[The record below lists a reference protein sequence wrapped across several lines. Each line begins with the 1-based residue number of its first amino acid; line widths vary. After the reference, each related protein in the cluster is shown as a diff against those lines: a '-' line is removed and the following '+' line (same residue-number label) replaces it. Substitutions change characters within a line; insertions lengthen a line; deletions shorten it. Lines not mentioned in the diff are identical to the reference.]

1 MNGWW
6 ASLLADWGSI
16 APSSWLLLG
25 FAALGIGI
33 TKSGFSGVSL
43 VHVLVFAYVFGA
55 RTSTGIVLPMLIAG
69 DVMAMLIYGKDADWR
84 YVRKMMPPA
93 ILGVICGWLL
103 MDKLDESYYRP
114 LIGVIIL
121 LLAAMQI
128 LRMTKENWFTHIP
141 HSIWFAWGMG
151 ILVGVTTML
160 ANAAGPV
167 FGLFLL
173 AIGLPKKEFVGTAAW
188 FFLLLNVLKIPF
200 SWNLGLIR
208 PQTLLLNAIF
218 LPVIVLGL
226 WIGRLIIHRIPQR
239 SFDIVILGFSGLAA
253 IHMLITGWF
262 ALR

>member
-1 MNGWW
+1 MNDWW
-6 ASLLADWGSI
+6 SFLQDDWSSI

-25 FAALGIGI
+25 IAALGIGI

-69 DVMAMLIYGKDADWR
+69 DIMAMLIYGKDADWR

-103 MDKLDESYYRP
+103 MDKLDEAYYRP

-121 LLAAMQI
+121 FLAAMQI
-128 LRMTKENWFTHIP
+128 LRMTKESWFTHIP
-141 HSIWFAWGMG
+141 HSIGFAWGMG
-151 ILVGVTTML
+151 MLVGITTML

-208 PQTLLLNAIF
+208 PQTLALNALF
-218 LPVIVLGL
+218 LPVIALGL

-253 IHMLITGWF
+253 IHMLITGWI